1 VRRLTFAAWI
11 VAIAVVVA
19 AQSGLHLVAVFGEGR
34 LGSAFDLDRSNGVP
48 DLVSTV
54 VLALATV
61 GAALLVGR
69 GSSGVERLLPWLA
82 APGLALLTLAD
93 VVHDGAHP
101 AEAIGR
107 IVIGVSVVTLV
118 LLGFATE
125 GRPRLT
131 LAVAACL
138 LVGAFLTDGVDRVT
152 QRFEPQRGDWPTE
165 SQIVVKEGLELLGW
179 SLVALALWDEA
190 IRRRR
195 RAHEIVPT
203 ARASRVPAPSRRRAA

>member
-1 VRRLTFAAWI
+1 MRRLMFAAWI

-19 AQSGLHLVAVFGEGR
+19 AQSGLHLVAVLGEGR

-48 DLVSTV
+48 DLVSTA

-69 GSSGVERLLPWLA
+69 RSSGVERLLPWLA

-101 AEAIGR
+101 AEAMGR

-125 GRPRLT
+125 GRSRLT

-179 SLVALALWDEA
+179 SLVALAIWDEA

-195 RAHEIVPT
+195 RARVIVPT